1 MSMKYE
7 VTEGNVKK
15 IYSVHFDKKKLTN
28 VLNHVCRE
36 TRYIVKDD
44 RHDMPSGA
52 KYEGNKIISGAEL
65 PNGDPM
71 FINIKS
77 IYTYTSGGP
86 LSYHNDSVGIDGA
99 KVIVP
104 ELAYILADLLTNE
117 NADLQAF
124 LDYEKS
130 DELISIDEKIAML
143 SYELEKGSNM
153 DYDKKIH
160 LIDYDKK
167 IQLLEMMKTM
177 SEKKEKNQFIN
188 AYLLRMYYKKAC
200 SIIELHLEEEIIT
213 EKKCD
218 EKVKL
223 KDFLKGQNNR

>member
-15 IYSVHFDKKKLTN
+15 IYSIHFDKEELTG
-28 VLNHVCRE
+28 VLNQVCRE
-36 TRYIVKDD
+36 ACYKVKDD
-44 RHDMPSGA
+44 RHGMPIGA
-52 KYEGNKIISGAEL
+52 KYEGNEIISGAEL

-71 FINIKS
+71 FININK
-77 IYTYTSGGP
+77 IYTYTSSGP
-86 LSYHNDSVGIDGA
+86 KSYHDDSVGIDGV

-104 ELAYILADLLTNE
+104 GLAYILADLLTNE

-124 LDYEKS
+124 LNYETS
-130 DELISIDEKIAML
+130 TELISIDEKIDFL
-143 SYELEKGSNM
+143 SNEIDECSNM
-153 DYDKKIH
+153 N
-160 LIDYDKK
+160 YDKK
-167 IQLLEMMKTM
+167 IQLLRVMKELC
-177 SEKKEKNQFIN
+177 EKKEKNQFIN
-188 AYLLRMYYKKAC
+188 AYLLKIYYENAC

-223 KDFLKGQNNR
+223 KDFLEGQNNILKKR